1 MLKRLSVLFVFL
13 SFLSLIFS
21 QDSLH
26 IRRRGSWTCPTDDLS
41 GYGIV
46 MHRILDHYIVVGR
59 GNGTGFCGDSLWF
72 LDISDPDSPYVV
84 RVYADTVPEGDSIGY
99 IRWFQVCKDSGYI
112 YAGYGRM
119 GMHGGEYIRVLKVEE
134 KGDTL
139 SVEKRFFVDSVLF
152 TSANSSYIV
161 QDSFIWGGGFW
172 NTRLSDTLV
181 PVNHYV
187 VVEGYRYPPDGDPED
202 WYYIRDVFVKDS
214 FDVNSGEIGSP
225 YPDSL
230 EPAAFVRIGKLKF
243 YSGDA
248 CTLTTLGCWR
258 TEYDGELGQAVAI
271 SESLGVVMLGTWGGW
286 HPGLYFVRLSDI
298 EAGDYTA
305 EPILKLDGS
314 VIDLW
319 VEDDTLLYVHK
330 LVGFYI
336 LNIAY
341 LPEVDTLAYYLNSL
355 QSEIL
360 VEGRYIYAMM
370 QTGRVFNIFE
380 VDSTLGIQGKLEG
393 GNKLEIYP
401 NPAFAEYGHIRII
414 PRDVDGY
421 AVDITGKVVRKI
433 ENGKLELKGLPVG
446 VYLLRLR
453 YDGKEYVKKILV
465 ID

>member
-59 GNGTGFCGDSLWF
+59 GYAEAECGDSLWF
-72 LDISDPDSPYVV
+72 LDISNPDSPYVA
-84 RVYADTVPEGDSIGY
+84 RVYVDTISGDSIGY
-99 IRWFQVCKDSGYI
+99 LRWFEVCKDSGYI
-112 YAGYGRM
+112 YVGYGRYAI
-119 GMHGGEYIRVLKVEE
+119 HGGEYIRVLKVEE

-380 VDSTLGIQGKLEG
+380 VDSTLGIQGKLEEEKG
-393 GNKLEIYP
+393 LEIYP
-401 NPAFAEYGHIRII
+401 NPIVFGSKLCLRGLDEVRGEVIDIR
-414 PRDVDGY
+414 GE
-421 AVDITGKVVRKI
+421 VVKRI
-433 ENGKLELKGLPVG
+433 EGNEVYVGDMKQGLYFLR
-446 VYLLRLR
+446 VYSGGRR
-453 YDGKEYVKKILV
+453 VVKKIV
-465 ID
+465 VM

>member
-59 GNGTGFCGDSLWF
+59 GYAEAECGDSLWF
-72 LDISDPDSPYVV
+72 LDISNPDSPYVA
-84 RVYADTVPEGDSIGY
+84 RVYVDTISGDSIGY
-99 IRWFQVCKDSGYI
+99 LRWFEVCKDSGYI
-112 YAGYGRM
+112 YVGYGRY

-243 YSGDA
+243 YSGDV

-271 SESLGVVMLGTWGGW
+271 SESLGVVMLGTRGGE
-286 HPGLYFVRLSDI
+286 HPGLYFIRLSDI
-298 EAGDYTA
+298 EAGNYTA
-305 EPILKLDGS
+305 EPITKLNGNI
-314 VIDLW
+314 IDLY
-319 VEDDTLLYVHK
+319 VKDDTLVYFQGFAGLYIFDISD
-330 LVGFYI
+330 LPSIDTVGFYRSGSDGVI
-336 LNIAY
+336 I
-341 LPEVDTLAYYLNSL
+341 
-355 QSEIL
+355 
-360 VEGRYIYAMM
+360 VEGRYVYRLN
-370 QTGRVFNIFE
+370 TWGVFTIFE
-380 VDSTLGIQGKLEG
+380 VDSTLGIQGKLERG
-393 GNKLEIYP
+393 DKLEIYP
-401 NPAFAEYGHIRII
+401 NPAFAECGHIRII

-465 ID
+465 IN